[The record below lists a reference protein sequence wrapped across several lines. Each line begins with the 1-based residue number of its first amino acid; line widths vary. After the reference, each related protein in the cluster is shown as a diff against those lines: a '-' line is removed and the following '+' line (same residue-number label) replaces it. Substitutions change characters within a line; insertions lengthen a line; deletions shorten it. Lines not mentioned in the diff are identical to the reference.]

1 MRGHSLTQRWGLFA
15 ATVFVLIG
23 LILANLQAGPVAE
36 HGIILRYAFWMATAA
51 ATFLSWWFSQWLVVS
66 GRDRLSRT
74 LLVISSLVATLLFV
88 PASLAID
95 LLFGMPDTD
104 TAWLWVIIEEWLVSA
119 LPVFS
124 SCLIA
129 SLPAWLSAATPSER
143 SETPSPQPERVV
155 EAAAVEDAAVEDA
168 AISKDSAHEE
178 ADRLLPLV
186 IRGGVLRVTADLQ
199 YVHILSPEGVTTV
212 PGPMRRITDRL
223 SDEGMEVRR
232 GEWIADRHVKQAKC
246 VRGRWIILLKDGQ
259 QVAVSRRR
267 LADVKNRWGSTRYA

>member
-1 MRGHSLTQRWGLFA
+1 MRAHSLTQRWGLFA

-23 LILANLQAGPVAE
+23 LMLANLQAGPVAE
-36 HGIILRYAFWMATAA
+36 HGVIIRYAFWMVTAA

-66 GRDRLSRT
+66 GRDRLSRA
-74 LLVISSLVATLLFV
+74 LLVISSFVATLLFV

-104 TAWLWVIIEEWLVSA
+104 TAWLFVIIEEWLVSA

-129 SLPAWLSAATPSER
+129 SLPAWLSTAAPSE
-143 SETPSPQPERVV
+143 SIETPTPKPEHLA
-155 EAAAVEDAAVEDA
+155 EAAPAADPE
-168 AISKDSAHEE
+168 IPKDLSDDST
-178 ADRLLPLV
+178 DRLLPLV

-246 VRGRWIILLKDGQ
+246 VRGRWVILLKDGQ

>member
-36 HGIILRYAFWMATAA
+36 HGVILRYAFWMATAA

-66 GRDRLSRT
+66 GRDRLSRA
-74 LLVISSLVATLLFV
+74 LLVISSFVATLLFV
-88 PASLAID
+88 PASLVID

-104 TAWLWVIIEEWLVSA
+104 TAWLWMIIEEWLVSA

-129 SLPAWLSAATPSER
+129 SLPAWLSTATPSE
-143 SETPSPQPERVV
+143 SIEKPNSKLEQVV
-155 EAAAVEDAAVEDA
+155 DAASGED
-168 AISKDSAHEE
+168 SDVPKDSSNEGV
-178 ADRLLPLV
+178 DRLLPLV

-212 PGPMRRITDRL
+212 PGPMHRITDRL
-223 SDEGMEVRR
+223 SEEGMEVRR

-246 VRGRWIILLKDGQ
+246 VRGRWVILLKDGQ

-267 LADVKNRWGSTRYA
+267 LADVKNRWGSTRFV

>member
-1 MRGHSLTQRWGLFA
+1 MRAHSLTQRWGLFA
-15 ATVFVLIG
+15 ATVFVLIA
-23 LILANLQAGPVAE
+23 LMLANLQAGPVAE
-36 HGIILRYAFWMATAA
+36 HGVIIRYAFWMVTAA

-66 GRDRLSRT
+66 GRERLSRA
-74 LLVISSLVATLLFV
+74 LLLISSMVATMLFV

-95 LLFGMPDTD
+95 LLFGRPDTD
-104 TAWLWVIIEEWLVSA
+104 TAWFFVIIEEWLVSA

-129 SLPAWLSAATPSER
+129 SLPAWLSTAALSE
-143 SETPSPQPERVV
+143 SIETPSHKPEHLA
-155 EAAAVEDAAVEDA
+155 EAAAAADPE
-168 AISKDSAHEE
+168 IPKDSSDDR

-212 PGPMRRITDRL
+212 PGPMRRVTDRL

-232 GEWIADRHVKQAKC
+232 GEWVADRHVKQAKC
-246 VRGRWIILLKDGQ
+246 VRGRWVILLKDGQ

>member
-23 LILANLQAGPVAE
+23 LILANLRAGPVAE

-66 GRDRLSRT
+66 GRDRLSRA
-74 LLVISSLVATLLFV
+74 LLVISSLVATLVFV

-104 TAWLWVIIEEWLVSA
+104 TAWFFAIIEEWLVSA

-129 SLPAWLSAATPSER
+129 SLPAWLSTVMPSE
-143 SETPSPQPERVV
+143 SIEKPNPKFEQVV
-155 EAAAVEDAAVEDA
+155 DAASGED
-168 AISKDSAHEE
+168 SDVPKDSSNEGV
-178 ADRLLPLV
+178 DRLLPLV

-212 PGPMRRITDRL
+212 PGPMHRITDRL
-223 SDEGMEVRR
+223 SEEGMEVRR

-246 VRGRWIILLKDGQ
+246 VRGRWVILLKDGQ

-267 LADVKNRWGSTRYA
+267 LADVKNRWGSTRFV

>member
-23 LILANLQAGPVAE
+23 LILANLRAGPVAE

-66 GRDRLSRT
+66 GRDRLSRA
-74 LLVISSLVATLLFV
+74 LLVISSLVATLVFV

-104 TAWLWVIIEEWLVSA
+104 TAWLWMIIEEWLVSA

-129 SLPAWLSAATPSER
+129 SLPAWLSTVVPSE
-143 SETPSPQPERVV
+143 SIEKPNSKLEQVV
-155 EAAAVEDAAVEDA
+155 DAASGED
-168 AISKDSAHEE
+168 SDVPKDSSNEGV
-178 ADRLLPLV
+178 DRLLPLV

-212 PGPMRRITDRL
+212 PGPMHRITDRL
-223 SDEGMEVRR
+223 SEEGMEVRR

-246 VRGRWIILLKDGQ
+246 VRGRWVILLKDGQ

-267 LADVKNRWGSTRYA
+267 LADVKNRWGSTRFV

>member
-36 HGIILRYAFWMATAA
+36 HGVILRYAFWMATAA

-66 GRDRLSRT
+66 GRDRLSRA
-74 LLVISSLVATLLFV
+74 LLVISSFVATLLFV

-104 TAWLWVIIEEWLVSA
+104 TAWLWMIIEEWLVSA

-129 SLPAWLSAATPSER
+129 SLPAWLSTATPSE
-143 SETPSPQPERVV
+143 SIEKPNSKLEQVV
-155 EAAAVEDAAVEDA
+155 DAASGED
-168 AISKDSAHEE
+168 SDVPKDSSNEGV
-178 ADRLLPLV
+178 DRLLPLV

-212 PGPMRRITDRL
+212 PGPMHRITDRL
-223 SDEGMEVRR
+223 SEEGMEVRR

-246 VRGRWIILLKDGQ
+246 VRGRWVILLKDGQ
-259 QVAVSRRR
+259 QVSVSRRR
-267 LADVKNRWGSTRYA
+267 LADVKNRWGSTRFL

>member
-23 LILANLQAGPVAE
+23 LILANLRAGPVAE

-66 GRDRLSRT
+66 GRDRLSRA
-74 LLVISSLVATLLFV
+74 LLVISSLVATLVFV

-104 TAWLWVIIEEWLVSA
+104 TAWLWMIIEEWLVSA

-129 SLPAWLSAATPSER
+129 SLPAWLSTAAPSE
-143 SETPSPQPERVV
+143 SIEKPNSKLEQVV
-155 EAAAVEDAAVEDA
+155 DAASGED
-168 AISKDSAHEE
+168 SDVPKDSSNEGV
-178 ADRLLPLV
+178 DRLLPLV

-212 PGPMRRITDRL
+212 PGPMHRITDRL
-223 SDEGMEVRR
+223 SEEGMEVRR

-246 VRGRWIILLKDGQ
+246 VRGRWVILLKDGQ

-267 LADVKNRWGSTRYA
+267 LADVKNRWGSTRFV

>member
-1 MRGHSLTQRWGLFA
+1 MRAHSLTQRWGLFA

-23 LILANLQAGPVAE
+23 LMLANFQAGPVAE
-36 HGIILRYAFWMATAA
+36 HGVIIRYAFWMVTAA
-51 ATFLSWWFSQWLVVS
+51 ATFLSWWFSQWLVFS
-66 GRDRLSRT
+66 GRERLSRA
-74 LLVISSLVATLLFV
+74 LLLISSLVATMLFV

-104 TAWLWVIIEEWLVSA
+104 TAWFFVIIEEWLVSA

-129 SLPAWLSAATPSER
+129 SLPAWLSTAAPSE
-143 SETPSPQPERVV
+143 SIETPTPKPEHLA
-155 EAAAVEDAAVEDA
+155 EAAPAADPE
-168 AISKDSAHEE
+168 IPKDLSDDST
-178 ADRLLPLV
+178 DRLLPLV

-246 VRGRWIILLKDGQ
+246 VRGRWVILLKDGQ

>member
-1 MRGHSLTQRWGLFA
+1 
-15 ATVFVLIG
+15 V
-23 LILANLQAGPVAE
+23 
-36 HGIILRYAFWMATAA
+36 
-51 ATFLSWWFSQWLVVS
+51 
-66 GRDRLSRT
+66 
-74 LLVISSLVATLLFV
+74 FV

-104 TAWLWVIIEEWLVSA
+104 TALLWMIIEEWLVSA

-129 SLPAWLSAATPSER
+129 SLPAWLSTAAPSE
-143 SETPSPQPERVV
+143 SIEKPNSKLEQVV
-155 EAAAVEDAAVEDA
+155 DAASGED
-168 AISKDSAHEE
+168 SDVPKDSSNEGV
-178 ADRLLPLV
+178 DRLLPLV

-212 PGPMRRITDRL
+212 PGPMHRITDRL
-223 SDEGMEVRR
+223 SEEGMEVRR

-246 VRGRWIILLKDGQ
+246 VRGRWVILLKDGQ

-267 LADVKNRWGSTRYA
+267 LADVKNRWGSTRFV

>member
-23 LILANLQAGPVAE
+23 LILANLRAGPVAE
-36 HGIILRYAFWMATAA
+36 HGTILRYAFWMATAA

-66 GRDRLSRT
+66 GRDRLSRV
-74 LLVISSLVATLLFV
+74 LLVISSLVATLVFV

-104 TAWLWVIIEEWLVSA
+104 TAWFFAIVEEWLVSA

-129 SLPAWLSAATPSER
+129 SLPAWLSTAAPSE
-143 SETPSPQPERVV
+143 SIEKPNSKLEQVV
-155 EAAAVEDAAVEDA
+155 DAASGED
-168 AISKDSAHEE
+168 SDVPKDSSNEGV
-178 ADRLLPLV
+178 DRLLPLV

-212 PGPMRRITDRL
+212 PGPMHRITDRL
-223 SDEGMEVRR
+223 SEEGMEVRR

-246 VRGRWIILLKDGQ
+246 VRGRWVILLKDGQ

-267 LADVKNRWGSTRYA
+267 LADVKNRWGSTRFV

>member
-36 HGIILRYAFWMATAA
+36 HGVIMRYAFWMATAA

-66 GRDRLSRT
+66 GRDRLSRA
-74 LLVISSLVATLLFV
+74 LLVISSLVATLVFV

-104 TAWLWVIIEEWLVSA
+104 TALLWMIIEEWLVSA

-129 SLPAWLSAATPSER
+129 SLPAWLSTAAPSE
-143 SETPSPQPERVV
+143 SIEKPNSKLEQVV
-155 EAAAVEDAAVEDA
+155 DAASGED
-168 AISKDSAHEE
+168 SDVPKDSSSEGV
-178 ADRLLPLV
+178 DRLLPLV

-212 PGPMRRITDRL
+212 PGPMHRITDRL
-223 SDEGMEVRR
+223 SEEGMEVRR

-246 VRGRWIILLKDGQ
+246 VRGRWVILLKDGQ

-267 LADVKNRWGSTRYA
+267 LADVKNRWGSTRFV

>member
-1 MRGHSLTQRWGLFA
+1 LTQRWGLFA

-36 HGIILRYAFWMATAA
+36 HGVILRYAFWMATAA

-66 GRDRLSRT
+66 GRDRLSRA
-74 LLVISSLVATLLFV
+74 LLVISSFVATLLFV

-104 TAWLWVIIEEWLVSA
+104 TAWLWMIIEEWLVSA

-129 SLPAWLSAATPSER
+129 SLPAWLSAEAPSE
-143 SETPSPQPERVV
+143 SIETPSPKPEHVA
-155 EAAAVEDAAVEDA
+155 EAAAAEEPEMPKNSSED
-168 AISKDSAHEE
+168 S

-199 YVHILSPEGVTTV
+199 YVHILSPEGVSTV

-246 VRGRWIILLKDGQ
+246 VRGRWVILLKDGQ
-259 QVAVSRRR
+259 QVSVSRRR
-267 LADVKNRWGSTRYA
+267 LADVKNRWGSTRFL

>member
-23 LILANLQAGPVAE
+23 LILANLRAGPVAE

-51 ATFLSWWFSQWLVVS
+51 ATFLSWWFSQRLVVS
-66 GRDRLSRT
+66 GRDRLSRA
-74 LLVISSLVATLLFV
+74 LLVISSLVATLVFV

-104 TAWLWVIIEEWLVSA
+104 TALLWMIIEEWLVSA

-129 SLPAWLSAATPSER
+129 SLPAWLSTAAPSE
-143 SETPSPQPERVV
+143 SIEKPNSKLEQVV
-155 EAAAVEDAAVEDA
+155 DAASGED
-168 AISKDSAHEE
+168 SDVPKDSSNEGV
-178 ADRLLPLV
+178 DRLLPLV

-212 PGPMRRITDRL
+212 PGPMHRITDRL
-223 SDEGMEVRR
+223 SEEGMEVRR

-246 VRGRWIILLKDGQ
+246 VRGRWVILLKDGQ

-267 LADVKNRWGSTRYA
+267 LADVKNRWGSTRFV

>member
-36 HGIILRYAFWMATAA
+36 HGVIMRYAFWMATAA
-51 ATFLSWWFSQWLVVS
+51 ATFLAWWFSQWLVVS
-66 GRDRLSRT
+66 GRDRLSRA
-74 LLVISSLVATLLFV
+74 LLVISSLVATLVFV

-104 TAWLWVIIEEWLVSA
+104 TAWFFAIIEEWLVSA

-129 SLPAWLSAATPSER
+129 SLPAWLSTAAPSE
-143 SETPSPQPERVV
+143 SIEKPNSKLEQVV
-155 EAAAVEDAAVEDA
+155 DAASGED
-168 AISKDSAHEE
+168 SDVPKDSSNEGV
-178 ADRLLPLV
+178 DRLLPLV

-212 PGPMRRITDRL
+212 PGPMHRITDRL
-223 SDEGMEVRR
+223 SEEGMEVRR

-246 VRGRWIILLKDGQ
+246 VRGRWVILLKDGQ

-267 LADVKNRWGSTRYA
+267 LADVKNRWGSTRFV

>member
-23 LILANLQAGPVAE
+23 LILANLRAGPVAE

-66 GRDRLSRT
+66 GRDRLSRA
-74 LLVISSLVATLLFV
+74 LLVISSLVATLVFV

-104 TAWLWVIIEEWLVSA
+104 TALLWMIIEEWLVSA

-129 SLPAWLSAATPSER
+129 SLPAWLSTAAPSE
-143 SETPSPQPERVV
+143 SIEKPNSKLEQVV
-155 EAAAVEDAAVEDA
+155 DAASGED
-168 AISKDSAHEE
+168 SDVPKDSSNEGV
-178 ADRLLPLV
+178 DRLLPLV

-212 PGPMRRITDRL
+212 PGPMHRITDRL
-223 SDEGMEVRR
+223 SEEGMEVRR

-246 VRGRWIILLKDGQ
+246 VRGRWVILLKDGQ

-267 LADVKNRWGSTRYA
+267 LADVKNRWGSTRFV

>member
-23 LILANLQAGPVAE
+23 LILANLRAGPVAE

-66 GRDRLSRT
+66 GRDRLSRA
-74 LLVISSLVATLLFV
+74 LLVISSLVATLVFV

-104 TAWLWVIIEEWLVSA
+104 TAWFFAIIEEWLVSA

-129 SLPAWLSAATPSER
+129 SLPAWLSTAAPSE
-143 SETPSPQPERVV
+143 SIEKPNSKLEQVV
-155 EAAAVEDAAVEDA
+155 DAASGED
-168 AISKDSAHEE
+168 SDVPKDSSNEGV
-178 ADRLLPLV
+178 DRLLPLV

-212 PGPMRRITDRL
+212 PGPMHRITDRL
-223 SDEGMEVRR
+223 SEEGMEVRR

-246 VRGRWIILLKDGQ
+246 VRGRWVILLKDGQ

-267 LADVKNRWGSTRYA
+267 LADVKNRWGSTRFV

>member
-1 MRGHSLTQRWGLFA
+1 M
-15 ATVFVLIG
+15 
-23 LILANLQAGPVAE
+23 
-36 HGIILRYAFWMATAA
+36 RYAFWMTTAA

-66 GRDRLSRT
+66 GRDRLSRA
-74 LLVISSLVATLLFV
+74 LLLISSLVATLLFV
-88 PASLAID
+88 PASLTID

-104 TAWLWVIIEEWLVSA
+104 TAWLFVIIEEWLVSA

-129 SLPAWLSAATPSER
+129 SLPAWLSAEAPSE
-143 SETPSPQPERVV
+143 SIETPSPKPEHVA
-155 EAAAVEDAAVEDA
+155 EAAAAEEPEMPKNSSED
-168 AISKDSAHEE
+168 S

-199 YVHILSPEGVTTV
+199 YVHILSPEGVSTV

-246 VRGRWIILLKDGQ
+246 VRGRWVILLKDGQ
-259 QVAVSRRR
+259 QVSVSRRR
-267 LADVKNRWGSTRYA
+267 LADVKNRWGSTRFL

>member
-23 LILANLQAGPVAE
+23 LILANLRAGPVAE
-36 HGIILRYAFWMATAA
+36 HGTILRYAFWMATAA

-66 GRDRLSRT
+66 GRDRLSRV
-74 LLVISSLVATLLFV
+74 LLVISSLVATLVFV

-104 TAWLWVIIEEWLVSA
+104 TALLWMIIEEWLVSA

-129 SLPAWLSAATPSER
+129 SLPAWLSTAAPSE
-143 SETPSPQPERVV
+143 SIEKPNSKLEQVV
-155 EAAAVEDAAVEDA
+155 DAASGED
-168 AISKDSAHEE
+168 SDVPKDSSNEGV
-178 ADRLLPLV
+178 DRLLPLV

-212 PGPMRRITDRL
+212 PGPMHRITDRL
-223 SDEGMEVRR
+223 SEEGMEVRR

-246 VRGRWIILLKDGQ
+246 VRGRWVILLKDGQ

-267 LADVKNRWGSTRYA
+267 LADVKNRWGSTRFV

>member
-23 LILANLQAGPVAE
+23 LILANLRAGPVAE

-66 GRDRLSRT
+66 GRDRLSRA
-74 LLVISSLVATLLFV
+74 LLVISSLVATLVFV

-95 LLFGMPDTD
+95 LLFGMPDSD
-104 TAWLWVIIEEWLVSA
+104 TAWLWMIIEEWLVSA

-129 SLPAWLSAATPSER
+129 SLPAWLSTAAPSE
-143 SETPSPQPERVV
+143 SIEKPNSKLEQVV
-155 EAAAVEDAAVEDA
+155 DAASGED
-168 AISKDSAHEE
+168 SDVPKDSSNEGV
-178 ADRLLPLV
+178 DRLLPLV

-212 PGPMRRITDRL
+212 PGPMHRITDRL
-223 SDEGMEVRR
+223 SEEGMEVRR

-246 VRGRWIILLKDGQ
+246 VRGRWVILLKDGQ

-267 LADVKNRWGSTRYA
+267 LADVKNRWGSTRFV

>member
-36 HGIILRYAFWMATAA
+36 HGVIMRYAFWMATAA

-66 GRDRLSRT
+66 GRDRLSRA
-74 LLVISSLVATLLFV
+74 LLVISSLVATLVFV

-104 TAWLWVIIEEWLVSA
+104 TALLWMIIEEWLVSA

-129 SLPAWLSAATPSER
+129 SLPAWLSTAAPSE
-143 SETPSPQPERVV
+143 SIEKPNSKLEQVV
-155 EAAAVEDAAVEDA
+155 DAASGED
-168 AISKDSAHEE
+168 SDVPKDSSNEGV
-178 ADRLLPLV
+178 DRLLPLV

-212 PGPMRRITDRL
+212 PGPMHRITDRL
-223 SDEGMEVRR
+223 SEEGMEVRR

-246 VRGRWIILLKDGQ
+246 VRGRWVILLKDGQ

-267 LADVKNRWGSTRYA
+267 LADVKNRWGSTRFV

>member
-1 MRGHSLTQRWGLFA
+1 
-15 ATVFVLIG
+15 
-23 LILANLQAGPVAE
+23 
-36 HGIILRYAFWMATAA
+36 
-51 ATFLSWWFSQWLVVS
+51 
-66 GRDRLSRT
+66 
-74 LLVISSLVATLLFV
+74 
-88 PASLAID
+88 
-95 LLFGMPDTD
+95 MPDTD
-104 TAWLWVIIEEWLVSA
+104 TAWFFVIIEEWLVSA

-129 SLPAWLSAATPSER
+129 SLPAWLSTAAPSE
-143 SETPSPQPERVV
+143 SIETPTPKPEHLA
-155 EAAAVEDAAVEDA
+155 EAAPAADPE
-168 AISKDSAHEE
+168 IPKDLSDDST
-178 ADRLLPLV
+178 DRLLPLV

-246 VRGRWIILLKDGQ
+246 VRGRWVILLKDGQ

>member
-36 HGIILRYAFWMATAA
+36 HGVILRYAFWMATAA

-66 GRDRLSRT
+66 GRDRLSRA
-74 LLVISSLVATLLFV
+74 LLVISSFVATLLFV

-104 TAWLWVIIEEWLVSA
+104 TALLWMIIEEWLVSA

-129 SLPAWLSAATPSER
+129 SLPAWLSTAAPSE
-143 SETPSPQPERVV
+143 SIEKPNSKLEQVV
-155 EAAAVEDAAVEDA
+155 DAASGED
-168 AISKDSAHEE
+168 SDVPKDSSNEGV
-178 ADRLLPLV
+178 DRLLPLV

-212 PGPMRRITDRL
+212 PGPMHRITDRL
-223 SDEGMEVRR
+223 SEEGMEVRR

-246 VRGRWIILLKDGQ
+246 VRGRWVILLKDGQ

-267 LADVKNRWGSTRYA
+267 LADVKNRWGSTRFL

>member
-36 HGIILRYAFWMATAA
+36 HGVIMRYAFWMATAA

-66 GRDRLSRT
+66 GRDRLSRA
-74 LLVISSLVATLLFV
+74 LLVISSLVATLVFV

-104 TAWLWVIIEEWLVSA
+104 TAWFFAIIEEWLVSA

-129 SLPAWLSAATPSER
+129 SLPAWLSTVAPSE
-143 SETPSPQPERVV
+143 SIEKPNPKFEQVV
-155 EAAAVEDAAVEDA
+155 DAASGED
-168 AISKDSAHEE
+168 SDVPKDSSNEGV
-178 ADRLLPLV
+178 DRLLPLV

-212 PGPMRRITDRL
+212 PGPMHRITDRL
-223 SDEGMEVRR
+223 SEEGMEVRR

-246 VRGRWIILLKDGQ
+246 VRGRWVILLKDGQ

-267 LADVKNRWGSTRYA
+267 LADVKNRWGSTRFV

>member
-36 HGIILRYAFWMATAA
+36 HGVILRHAFWMATAA

-66 GRDRLSRT
+66 GRDRLSRA
-74 LLVISSLVATLLFV
+74 LLVISSFVATLLFV
-88 PASLAID
+88 PASLVID
-95 LLFGMPDTD
+95 LLFWMPDTD
-104 TAWLWVIIEEWLVSA
+104 AAWLWMIIEEWLVSA

-129 SLPAWLSAATPSER
+129 SLPAWLSAEAPSE
-143 SETPSPQPERVV
+143 SIETPSPKPEHVA
-155 EAAAVEDAAVEDA
+155 EAAAAEEPEMPKNSSED
-168 AISKDSAHEE
+168 S

-199 YVHILSPEGVTTV
+199 YVHILSPEGVSTV

-246 VRGRWIILLKDGQ
+246 VRGRWVILLKDGQ
-259 QVAVSRRR
+259 QVSVSRRR
-267 LADVKNRWGSTRYA
+267 LADVKNRWGSTRFL

>member
-1 MRGHSLTQRWGLFA
+1 MRVHSLTQRWGLFA

-23 LILANLQAGPVAE
+23 LILANLRAGPVAE
-36 HGIILRYAFWMATAA
+36 HGIFMRYAFWMTTAA

-66 GRDRLSRT
+66 GRDRLSRA
-74 LLVISSLVATLLFV
+74 LLLISSLVATLLFV
-88 PASLAID
+88 PASLTID

-104 TAWLWVIIEEWLVSA
+104 TAWLFVIIEEWLVSA

-129 SLPAWLSAATPSER
+129 SLPAWLSTATPSE
-143 SETPSPQPERVV
+143 SVETPSPKPEHVT
-155 EAAAVEDAAVEDA
+155 EAAAVEEPEMP
-168 AISKDSAHEE
+168 KDSSEDST
-178 ADRLLPLV
+178 DRLLPLV

-199 YVHILSPEGVTTV
+199 YVHIVSPEGVTTV

-246 VRGRWIILLKDGQ
+246 VRGRWVILLKDGQ

-267 LADVKNRWGSTRYA
+267 LADVKTRWGSTRYA

>member
-36 HGIILRYAFWMATAA
+36 HGVIMRYAFWMATAA

-66 GRDRLSRT
+66 GRDRLSRA
-74 LLVISSLVATLLFV
+74 LLVISSLVATLVFV

-104 TAWLWVIIEEWLVSA
+104 TAWLWMIIEEWLVSA

-129 SLPAWLSAATPSER
+129 SLPAWLSTAAPSE
-143 SETPSPQPERVV
+143 SIEKPNSKLEQVV
-155 EAAAVEDAAVEDA
+155 DAASGED
-168 AISKDSAHEE
+168 SDVPKDSSNEGV
-178 ADRLLPLV
+178 DRLLPLV

-212 PGPMRRITDRL
+212 PGPMHRITDRL
-223 SDEGMEVRR
+223 SEEGMEVRR

-246 VRGRWIILLKDGQ
+246 VRGRWVILLKDGQ

-267 LADVKNRWGSTRYA
+267 LADVKNRWGSTRFV

>member
-1 MRGHSLTQRWGLFA
+1 M
-15 ATVFVLIG
+15 
-23 LILANLQAGPVAE
+23 LANLQAGPVAE
-36 HGIILRYAFWMATAA
+36 HGVIIRYAFWMVTAA

-66 GRDRLSRT
+66 GRERLSRA
-74 LLVISSLVATLLFV
+74 LLLISSLVATMLFV

-104 TAWLWVIIEEWLVSA
+104 TAWFFVIIEEWLVSA

-129 SLPAWLSAATPSER
+129 SLPAWLSTAAPSESIER
-143 SETPSPQPERVV
+143 PTPKPEHLA
-155 EAAAVEDAAVEDA
+155 EAAPAADPE
-168 AISKDSAHEE
+168 IPKDLSDDST
-178 ADRLLPLV
+178 DRLLPLV

-246 VRGRWIILLKDGQ
+246 VRGRWVILLKDGQ